1 MSDRAKIVLMP
12 VLIVAVSLLLIGIT
26 GAWKLTKW
34 LPPSLEFSNYRAD
47 RLDLLFEGPRTDLI
61 DMLTSTASIDDIAK
75 FVDNHP
81 DNPEYQ
87 FALGAMRGNG
97 IENFRRAEELDP
109 TNPIYPFWLGL
120 TYSHRPLKGM
130 ISISL
135 YDSDSA
141 LAAFERASKL
151 DPENAAI
158 DLAKAYALTEVTE
171 STSLASYRARL
182 VEDRS
187 LFHNI
192 LTEKGRECIIG
203 AMDKTLF
210 RSYYSDAVSASLRL
224 LSDSGNNT
232 FTNRSLLMA
241 GGVRSFHYFGGLT
254 AIKLFVEDIG
264 PFEDEERVS
273 AVADTLLKL
282 ANIGLMMRDDPS
294 KSSGQFVYSTVIT
307 TICLDMLGDL
317 YLLND
322 MPVEARLAGQFMAET
337 KNWRHNISSMFYY
350 GYLSREI
357 RRVLPPLGIFAAIQ
371 VSAIF
376 VLALFFVAMAIL
388 LIKGAPVEESGL
400 EWWPSLRAVLL
411 GFGLTIIFLIGI
423 RLNEPMANVFAREIY
438 LVVIASIFVASFG
451 ILIYRIATKRR
462 SFGEHLSPFV
472 AVMLIC
478 LVAFACFIIKIPALS
493 FSGFAIGII
502 LSALHSSRGKADR
515 FRKFSALTAKFSA
528 LYFVAFTLIII
539 LVWINCDIFLHIYM
553 NSNDYSFKYAV
564 AGPQLYIESPIPALE
579 YGAHFQPN
587 ESVKNVARAKRIAR
601 LEEMF
606 GEIENK

>member
-1 MSDRAKIVLMP
+1 MSDRAKIILMP

-26 GAWKLTKW
+26 DAWKLTKW

-47 RLDLLFEGPRTDLI
+47 RLDLLFGSPSTDLI

-81 DNPEYQ
+81 ENAEYQ

-97 IENFRRAEELDP
+97 IENLRRAEELDP
-109 TNPIYPFWLGL
+109 TNPTYPFWLGL
-120 TYSHRPLKGM
+120 TYSHRPLKSM
-130 ISISL
+130 TSISL
-135 YDSDSA
+135 YDPDSA

-151 DPENAAI
+151 DPDNAAI
-158 DLAKAYALTEVTE
+158 DLAKAYVLTEVTE

-192 LTEKGRECIIG
+192 LTEKGRECIIE

-232 FTNRSLLMA
+232 FTNRSHLSA
-241 GGVRSFHYFGGLT
+241 GGVQSFHYFGGLT
-254 AIKLFVEDIG
+254 AIKLFFEDIA
-264 PFEDEERVS
+264 PCDSEERVS
-273 AVADTLLKL
+273 AVADTLLKM

-294 KSSGQFVYSTVIT
+294 KSSGQFVYSTIIT
-307 TICLDMLGDL
+307 TICLDILGDL

-337 KNWRHNISSMFYY
+337 KNWRHNTSSMFYN
-350 GYLSREI
+350 GYLNRGI
-357 RRVLPPLGIFAAIQ
+357 RRVLSPLGIFAAVQ
-371 VSAIF
+371 VSAIYILVLF
-376 VLALFFVAMAIL
+376 VLSMALM
-388 LIKGAPVEESGL
+388 LIKGAPVEKIGL
-400 EWWPSLRAVLL
+400 GYWSSLKAVLL
-411 GFGLTIIFLIGI
+411 GFGLTIIFYIGI
-423 RLNEPMANVFAREIY
+423 ALNGPIADVFVQEVY
-438 LVVIASIFVASFG
+438 LIVLASIFIASSG

-462 SFGEHLSPFV
+462 SFDEHLLPFLS
-472 AVMLIC
+472 VMLIC
-478 LVAFACFIIKIPALS
+478 LAAFGCFITRIPTLS

-502 LSALHSSRGKADR
+502 LSALYYSRGKTDR

-528 LYFVAFTLIII
+528 MYFVAFTLIII
-539 LVWINCDIFLHIYM
+539 LVWINCSSFLYIFM

-564 AGPQLYIESPIPALE
+564 GGPQLYIESPIPALE